1 MITQGT
7 IWTAEKYGLGIAIWS
22 LPVGKVK
29 MKSMVAK
36 VNDFHRDFEAHAR
49 LIAAAP
55 ELLDACKGLIKDVV
69 NLAEMLEIDASE
81 SVYACIEDASDA
93 IAKAEKK

>member
-36 VNDFHRDFEAHAR
+36 VNDFHRDFELHAA

-55 ELLDACKGLIKDVV
+55 ELLEACKALMKDAD
-69 NLAEMLEIDASE
+69 NGSARFDDPEPGSIYLQAAE
-81 SVYACIEDASDA
+81 A